1 MKWIDVNCG
10 QTDFNI
16 PLRAALWQLSSRVA
30 SSTMSYWRTQQGV
43 GILLIVLATLAF
55 AALDTATKHAT
66 TLAPVLMLLW
76 FRYLFQAVVTFVLR
90 FPVQRGEL
98 LKTPNPRFQTLRGV
112 LLLITSAC
120 SFFGL
125 QYLPV
130 GEFTS
135 MVMLSPLVATALAAW
150 LLKNHVSSR
159 RWLLMATGLVGVL
172 LVIRPG
178 GQVFSWALLFPVV
191 LVTTYAWFQV
201 LTSRLSG
208 EENPYTTHFYTGLV
222 GTLIMSPL
230 VVFSW
235 NTAALL
241 EHWPWFVL
249 LGFLGTFGHLMLIRA
264 YMRASAPELTPYMYT
279 QIAFA
284 TLSGWL
290 VFNHVPDTLTWFG
303 IAVIA
308 TSGVGNALLSAHEVV
323 KLEPVNFGS
332 EPH

>member
-1 MKWIDVNCG
+1 MM
-10 QTDFNI
+10 F
-16 PLRAALWQLSSRVA
+16 
-30 SSTMSYWRTQQGV
+30 WRTQQGSGV
-43 GILLIVLATLAF
+43 LLIVLATLSF

-76 FRYLFQAVVTFVLR
+76 FRYAFQAVVTFVLR
-90 FPVQRGEL
+90 FPVQKRTL
-98 LKTPNPRFQTLRGV
+98 LATANPRFQTLRGV

-130 GEFTS
+130 GEFTAI
-135 MVMLSPLVATALAAW
+135 VMLSPLVATALAAW
-150 LLKNHVSSR
+150 VLKNQVSGR
-159 RWLLMATGLVGVL
+159 RWLLMAAGLGGVL
-172 LVIRPG
+172 LVVRPG
-178 GQVFSWALLFPVV
+178 GQVFSWALLFPVL

-222 GTLIMSPL
+222 GALVMSPI

-241 EHWPWFVL
+241 THWPWFVL
-249 LGFLGTFGHLMLIRA
+249 VGFLGTFGHLMLIGA
-264 YMRASAPELTPYMYT
+264 FMRASAPVLTPYLYS

-290 VFNHVPDTLTWFG
+290 FFRHVPDALAWFG

-308 TSGVGNALLSAHEVV
+308 ASGVGNALLSAHEVL
-323 KLEPVNFGS
+323 KQQRALAAP
-332 EPH
+332 PAD